1 MILIKSQI
9 MNFDILY
16 SLNQNN
22 ICFWSKKSK
31 KVTFFINL
39 SQKIGG
45 VGKILR
51 NSDYL
56 FLVLKSHTIAPPKSP
71 KIKPR
76 GPVMSIPSKGP

>member
-9 MNFDILY
+9 MNFDILHG
-16 SLNQNN
+16 LNQNN

-45 VGKILR
+45 VGKILK
-51 NSDYL
+51 NSDFCL
-56 FLVLKSHTIAPPKSP
+56 IA
-71 KIKPR
+71 
-76 GPVMSIPSKGP
+76 V

>member
-16 SLNQNN
+16 GLNQNN

-45 VGKILR
+45 VGKILK

-76 GPVMSIPSKGP
+76 GPVMNIPSKGP